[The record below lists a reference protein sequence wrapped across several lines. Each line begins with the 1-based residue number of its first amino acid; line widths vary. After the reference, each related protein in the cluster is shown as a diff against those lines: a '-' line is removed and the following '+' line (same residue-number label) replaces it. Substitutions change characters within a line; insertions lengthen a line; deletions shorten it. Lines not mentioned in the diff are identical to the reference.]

1 MLAFATR
8 CFSVYM
14 RLVTALRTLPHNAV
28 EDEGLHRLV
37 SRTPT
42 LERLM
47 ASDLELLARDC
58 GLDHSKLREL
68 TVELAIARTVG
79 AATTA
84 RELHAIHLNQHVL
97 LSTGV
102 VALDALLRGG
112 LQTGEVLEL
121 AGPPGSG
128 KTTLCLTACAAQA
141 GTAGS
146 ALYVD
151 TTNGFRPRR
160 LHELLRQQLWTKQQR
175 DDLLEHRLRVSGVTG
190 GLLPLVQQLEALD
203 AALHP
208 SSPGHE
214 GFHSALRLLVV
225 DCVFAAAVSE
235 GGGAVSKSAAG
246 AQLARLQQ
254 VLRALATRHR
264 LAVLVTNL
272 SVLEGRRDDESGTG
286 GVGGG
291 GATHK
296 PALGMAWQHTAHVRL
311 MLREA
316 ELAPAPLATGG
327 GAAGGR
333 FGVEVSVH
341 KSTLSAR
348 GVQLGDATV
357 LDVSGAS
364 AG

>member
-1 MLAFATR
+1 
-8 CFSVYM
+8 M
-14 RLVTALRTLPHNAV
+14 RLVNALRTLPHNALD
-28 EDEGLHRLV
+28 DEGLRRLV

-47 ASDLELLARDC
+47 ASDLELLAREC
-58 GLDHSKLREL
+58 GLDHGKLRQL
-68 TVELAIARTVG
+68 TVELALARTAG
-79 AATTA
+79 AAATA
-84 RELHAIHLNQHVL
+84 RELHATHLDQHAL
-97 LSTGV
+97 LATGV
-102 VALDALLRGG
+102 GALDALLRGG

-141 GTAGS
+141 SAAGS
-146 ALYVD
+146 VMYVD

-160 LHELLRQQLWTKQQR
+160 LHELLRQRWPKHQR
-175 DDLLEHRLRVSGVTG
+175 DELLERRLRVRGVTG
-190 GLLPLVQQLEALD
+190 GLVPLVQQLEALD
-203 AALHP
+203 VALDP
-208 SSPGHE
+208 SSGAHDD
-214 GFHSALRLLVV
+214 FHAALRLLVV
-225 DCVFAAAVSE
+225 DCVFAAAVAE

-254 VLRALATRHR
+254 VLRSLATRHR

-272 SVLEGRRDDESGTG
+272 SVLEGRRDDEGGAG
-286 GVGGG
+286 GVGGGGGG

-311 MLREA
+311 MLREV
-316 ELAPAPLATGG
+316 ELAPAPHATGG
-327 GAAGGR
+327 GAAAGGSGGGR
-333 FGVEVSVH
+333 FGVEVCVH

-348 GVQLGDATV
+348 GVQLGECTV
-357 LDVSGAS
+357 VDVSEAS